1 LKENSK
7 FAHAHLG
14 LATALADSGELRRAF
29 EVLERM
35 FSLSVVQD
43 TRAMATFEQAGRFY
57 RDLAKRLAQESIEV
71 AEAEVETLTR
81 EAERVS
87 GFQVQFEEGNF
98 GVQMTASTELAWKHG
113 RDHHVIRVRE
123 SLDAAAK
130 LHMRAH
136 ELCHII
142 MEAEARNAGT
152 NRWFSSNEFGWQ
164 LAQREIANE
173 LGPIRR
179 TLPPPRAEELI
190 ERLFK
195 GLMAQLYSLPLDMLI
210 ERRIATRHPC
220 FASPRFRRS
229 RSCSKRR

>member
-1 LKENSK
+1 VILGNLNFRQNFALAERCFRRAVELSPTDPYAWNGMGVMYSEKYDFPKAIAAFESALKENSK

-136 ELCHII
+136 ELCNII

-152 NRWFSSNEFGWQ
+152 NRWFSSNEFGW
-164 LAQREIANE
+164 
-173 LGPIRR
+173 
-179 TLPPPRAEELI
+179 
-190 ERLFK
+190 
-195 GLMAQLYSLPLDMLI
+195 
-210 ERRIATRHPC
+210 
-220 FASPRFRRS
+220 
-229 RSCSKRR
+229 